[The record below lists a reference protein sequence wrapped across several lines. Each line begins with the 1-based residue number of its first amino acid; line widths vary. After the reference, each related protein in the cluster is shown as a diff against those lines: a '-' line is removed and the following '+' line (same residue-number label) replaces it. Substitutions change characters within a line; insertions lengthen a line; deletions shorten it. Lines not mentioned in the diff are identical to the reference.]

1 MSPQDT
7 VAECEL
13 RPPDPTTADGY
24 TQFAAATG
32 PALLLDGAVIV
43 AANDHWIATW
53 GYGETEVVGNTT
65 DLLQGPE
72 TTTPE
77 QHKLQQAYLTRVP
90 ITINLINYTCAGR
103 PVKAIVKMIP
113 VGKTG
118 FIQYSETADASPH
131 ELSQQSPSR

>member
-1 MSPQDT
+1 MSLQDR

-53 GYGETEVVGNTT
+53 GYGETELVGNTT
-65 DLLQGPE
+65 DLLHGPE
-72 TTTPE
+72 TTSPE
-77 QHKLQQAYLTRVP
+77 QTRLQQAYHTRVP
-90 ITINLINYTCAGR
+90 ITVNLINYTSWGR
-103 PVKAIVKMIP
+103 PVQAIVKMIP

-118 FIQYSETADASPH
+118 FIQYAETADQHS
-131 ELSQQSPSR
+131 SR